1 MTSYVSSLKDFY
13 RSLKIQLR
21 VIYAL
26 LMREIITRY
35 GRHNIGFAWLFVEP
49 MIFILTITLFWS
61 AVRGNQQGI
70 EIVPFAVIGYSVV
83 LCWRNSISRVT
94 KAISANSGLLYHRNV
109 TILDVFLARIWLE
122 IFGAMLSF
130 LLLSFIFYAVG
141 LMSLPDDFLYMAYGG
156 ILLAWFSVAFAFVI
170 GSLCELSDFINRLW
184 SMFSFIMFPLSG
196 VMFFVHWLPE
206 FAREYILYIPM
217 VHFTEMIR
225 HGYYGDIIPTYE
237 SISYVICCNVVL
249 SFVGLTLIRHITH
262 KAEL

>member
-1 MTSYVSSLKDFY
+1 MISLFGGLKGFY
-13 RSLKIQLR
+13 HSFKIQLR

-49 MIFILTITLFWS
+49 MIFVGVISLFWGFI
-61 AVRGNQQGI
+61 RTTTDI

-83 LCWRNSISRVT
+83 LCWRNSASKVT

-122 IFGAMLSF
+122 IFGATISF

-141 LMSLPDDFLYMAYGG
+141 LMGLPDDFLYMAYGG

-184 SMFSFIMFPLSG
+184 SMFSFIMFPISG

-237 SISYVICCNVVL
+237 SISYAICCNVVL

>member
-35 GRHNIGFAWLFVEP
+35 GRKNIGFLWLFVEP
-49 MIFILTITLFWS
+49 MIFV
-61 AVRGNQQGI
+61 AVIAFFRSLIRIEKDGI
-70 EIVPFAVIGYSVV
+70 EIIPFAVIGYSVV
-83 LCWRNSISRVT
+83 LCWRNGATKVT
-94 KAISANSGLLYHRNV
+94 KAVSSNSGLLYHRNV
-109 TILDVFLARIWLE
+109 TVLDVFLARIWLE
-122 IFGAMLSF
+122 IFGALISFLMLS
-130 LLLSFIFYAVG
+130 SIFYAFG
-141 LMSLPDDFLYMAYGG
+141 MMSLPSDFLYMAYGG
-156 ILLAWFSVAFAFVI
+156 MLLAWFTLAFSFVI
-170 GSLCELSDFINRLW
+170 GSLCELSDVIDRFW
-184 SMFSFIMFPLSG
+184 SLFKFVLFPISG

-206 FAREYILYIPM
+206 MFREYILYVPM

-237 SISYVICCNVVL
+237 SLAYIIWCNLGL
-249 SFVGLTLIRHITH
+249 SFVGLMLIRYITH